1 MKKVTVILTDGNEMV
16 IDNVDTYF
24 IEGDFLRLYHDGNI
38 TFVNENRI
46 VHFTVV
52 G

>member
-16 IDNVDTYF
+16 VDNVDTYF
-24 IEGDFLRLYHDGNI
+24 IEGDFLRLYHDESI

-46 VHFTVV
+46 VHFTVE

>member
-16 IDNVDTYF
+16 VENVDIYF
-24 IEGDFLRLYHDGNI
+24 FDGDFLHLHHDGSI

-46 VHFTVV
+46 VHFTVE